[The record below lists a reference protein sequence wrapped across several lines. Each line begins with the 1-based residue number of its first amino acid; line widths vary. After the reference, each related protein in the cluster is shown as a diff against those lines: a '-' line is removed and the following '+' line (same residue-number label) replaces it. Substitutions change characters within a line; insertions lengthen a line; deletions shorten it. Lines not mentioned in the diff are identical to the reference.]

1 MSDQLDLKVLDTRY
15 LEQYSIKLYP
25 LEKENEKD
33 EDKHNDGK
41 WMSRVGII
49 G

>member
-15 LEQYSIKLYP
+15 LKQYSIKLYP
-25 LEKENEKD
+25 WKKNEKD

-41 WMSRVGII
+41 WMSKVGII